1 MHQNAAIIVF
11 WLYATIEVAASTCLA
26 NMTQIDVDHM
36 ECIKSYINREAALYE
51 KEIDEHRRKKASIC
65 FASTIEQSEKEK
77 RCFLPV
83 AERDSDAVDKDRRKN
98 RRDYKRFIR
107 DALKAIRGAPDAM
120 RTCLHDH
127 MSAAIVDETNRCIH
141 SKNPNADPMP
151 SFPDIRNA
159 SAAYNEAMQ
168 FEEIFDY
175 IHIQSHVDLCRIN
188 NAAFAEATEAC
199 VRNPFKGFM
208 SIQCKAIQHCDKKVI
223 PQECLEQFNRT
234 REQKCSCIRETRRD
248 LKLRISSLPNA
259 IQKVTID
266 SAKSKQSGLR
276 RMDECVSTINSHL
289 DSNGSNWVGSVNNA
303 LDTCVMG
310 SPKNHV
316 FGLNSLFMKLCRKL
330 MPRRMLKLDGQYGIV
345 FIANFIDAF
354 NERATRF
361 CEPLE
366 CFETRK
372 L

>member
-11 WLYATIEVAASTCLA
+11 WLCATIEVAASTCLA
-26 NMTQIDVDHM
+26 NMTQVDVDHM

-168 FEEIFDY
+168 
-175 IHIQSHVDLCRIN
+175 
-188 NAAFAEATEAC
+188 
-199 VRNPFKGFM
+199 
-208 SIQCKAIQHCDKKVI
+208 
-223 PQECLEQFNRT
+223 
-234 REQKCSCIRETRRD
+234 
-248 LKLRISSLPNA
+248 
-259 IQKVTID
+259 VTID

-330 MPRRMLKLDGQYGIV
+330 MLPISVLPLCLFRKQGYVLVKDANIPQSQDLPQKTTPKPPEGWGDKNDDTLRNVKTLTRSESMKPSDQQAQPHSSDDPLRHKLANDGERKDENRRHEKE
-345 FIANFIDAF
+345 
-354 NERATRF
+354 NEDEKRA
-361 CEPLE
+361 EP
-366 CFETRK
+366 TY
-372 L
+372 